1 MTDGSRRRALVIG
14 GSVGGLFA
22 ACLLRAI
29 GWEVRVF
36 EKTRGD
42 LSGRG
47 AGLGLSAELFQLLRQ
62 IGARL
67 SPAMGVGV
75 SSLIELGRDGAVA
88 HRLERPWLT
97 GAWSRI
103 YRPLRDLVPD
113 ALIES
118 GRTLERIEQDG
129 ASVTAIFA
137 DGGRERGDILVG
149 ADGVHSTVRRQF
161 LPEIEARYAGYVAW
175 RGVIEESAL
184 SPVAHAL
191 LCDSIAF
198 VFPPGEMTLST
209 PIPGADD
216 DLRKGHRRYY
226 FIWYRPATEG
236 ARLDELLTDASG
248 RYQGFAIP
256 PPLIRAEHVAAMRAD
271 AHDLLPPVLA
281 DIVARVAQPLL
292 QAVTDLEVP
301 RMAFGRAVLM
311 GDAAFIARPHV
322 AAGITKAALD
332 AKGLAAALAA
342 DGDIDR
348 ALARFE
354 ADRRAFDAGLVG
366 YSRYLGAASL
376 APDSERDPKRVLREY
391 GAPHLLRDADPSAI
405 L

>member
-1 MTDGSRRRALVIG
+1 MGERSKRRALVIG

-22 ACLLRAI
+22 ACLLRET
-29 GWEVRVF
+29 GWDVTVY

-42 LSGRG
+42 LAGRG
-47 AGLGLSAELFQLLRQ
+47 AGLGLSAELFQVMRR

-75 SSLIELGRDGAVA
+75 SSLLWLGRSGAVI
-88 HRLERPWLT
+88 EKMPRPWLT
-97 GAWSRI
+97 GAWPRI
-103 YRPLRDLVPD
+103 YQPLRALVPD
-113 ALIES
+113 AMIES
-118 GRTLERIEQDG
+118 GRTVERIEQDG
-129 ASVTAIFA
+129 RGVTALFA
-137 DGGRERGDILVG
+137 DGRRAEGDIAVG
-149 ADGVHSTVRRQF
+149 ADGVHSTLRRQY
-161 LPEIEARYAGYVAW
+161 LPEIEPRYAGYVAW

-184 SPVAHAL
+184 SPEAHAL
-191 LCDSIAF
+191 LSDSIAF
-198 VFPPGEMTLST
+198 AFPLGEMSLST

-216 DLRKGHRRYY
+216 DVRKGHRRYY
-226 FIWYRPATEG
+226 FIWYRPVAEG
-236 ARLDELLTDASG
+236 PKLADLLTDASG

-256 PPLIRAEHVAAMRAD
+256 PPLIRPEHIAAMKAEAR
-271 AHDLLPPVLA
+271 DLLPPVIS
-281 DIVARVAQPLL
+281 DIVAKAPQPLL

-301 RMAFGRAVLM
+301 RMVAGRAALI

-332 AKGLAAALAA
+332 AVGLADALAA

-348 ALARFE
+348 ALQRFAAE
-354 ADRRAFDAGLVG
+354 RRAFDSGLVE
-366 YSRYLGAASL
+366 YSRYLGAAAL
-376 APDSERDPKRVLREY
+376 APEGSRDPARVMREY